1 MCAFCNLV
9 SAGPHWTE
17 AGTDAGRSAVNQAGR
32 TRYLDR
38 ASRVKVLNKILGHY
52 GCKVSDWANDK
63 YVVRSLRGHAEV
75 VDSLPQV
82 WAAVDRISRRQS
94 DPLDPALLAALRG
107 GAPSYSG

>member
-1 MCAFCNLV
+1 MNK
-9 SAGPHWTE
+9 
-17 AGTDAGRSAVNQAGR
+17 AGR

-107 GAPSYSG
+107 GA